1 MLNEGAN
8 GGAGVLARR
17 SFRKP
22 EQAVDAQVRRQGD

>member
-1 MLNEGAN
+1 MLKEGAN

-22 EQAVDAQVRRQGD
+22 EYAVDARVERQGD